1 MTVVAFDS
9 ETELIG
15 PGNIAPP
22 MICGIFTT
30 RGENGELETVLLGNH
45 PEDGL
50 REMIEWMLTDE
61 ELTVVTHNGGFDY
74 AVICRTFPDLIPL
87 VYKFLIEGR
96 GTDTLWREKLI
107 NLSMTGRLEK
117 LEMPDGS
124 LIDIRY
130 RLQDLDYKYLG
141 KDVGELKES
150 AESWRTNYSLLDG
163 WLASEYPED
172 AREYAIGDGEDT
184 LQIYEAQEKLLTEWD
199 HASTQTQEFQ
209 LVKSFVL
216 YMMSAWGMEV
226 DQEATDKMEE
236 ATTAV
241 IEANKDLL
249 EREGI
254 LRADNIVGPPYA
266 KCEKRAYDLLITSGI
281 ADPAGLPDEILDW
294 TPYAEALTKQGI
306 KFKKPKGKPGT
317 MDTKRFQE
325 YLSSL
330 YQRLGEI
337 PEMTDGG
344 ERGEPQIKCDAEI
357 QEYLAEKDPVMAQ
370 YHERKA
376 LSKLVSQ
383 MIPTLRSGL
392 VVHPS
397 YDAVK
402 ETGRTSSFDGGKK
415 RIDGKEVRVYPS
427 VNIQQIPNE
436 IKGLDP
442 RRCFKPRDGTVFFD
456 VDFTGLELACVGH
469 QTYELFGES
478 VHRELYNAGVDLHGY
493 LGAQLAIGTDAGMAR
508 EFAQLCRS
516 EGVISDPM
524 AVYEAFKLL
533 KSHED
538 PEVKTFFKR
547 FRNFAKPVG
556 LGFPGGLGPATMVE
570 FARKTYGVV
579 MTEDEARDYREM
591 WRATYP
597 EMPRFFDWI
606 NGQTDQYNTRSDGQS
621 LYAYETPMG
630 MVRRGAVFCA
640 AANGYCMQS
649 PGAEAAMTGTILV
662 SRACYDPTQESILYG
677 CRPIAF
683 VHDQII
689 GETGT
694 DPELWADQCE
704 EVARLLREGAEMVL
718 HSIKMRT
725 DEALLTKVWSK
736 AAEPVRD
743 ETGKLIPWEPK

>member
-1 MTVVAFDS
+1 MTVIAFDS

-30 RGENGELETVLLGNH
+30 RSDSGELETVLLGNH
-45 PEDGL
+45 PDDGL
-50 REMIEWMLTDE
+50 HGMLEWMLTDE
-61 ELTVVTHNGGFDY
+61 SLTIVTHGGGFDY

-87 VYKFLIEGR
+87 VYECLIAGR
-96 GTDTLWREKLI
+96 ATDTLWREKLV

-117 LEMPDGS
+117 LEMPDAS
-124 LIDIRY
+124 LLDIRY
-130 RLQDLDYKYLG
+130 RLQDLDHKYLG
-141 KDVGELKES
+141 KDVSELKDS
-150 AESWRTNYSLLDG
+150 AESWRTNYCLLDG
-163 WLASEYPED
+163 WLAEEYPDD
-172 AREYAIGDGEDT
+172 AREYAVGDGEDT
-184 LQIYEAQEKLLTEWD
+184 LQIYEAQNRLLAEWD
-199 HASTQTQEFQ
+199 HASVQTEEFQ

-226 DQEATDKMEE
+226 DQDATDKMEA

-254 LRADNIVGPPYA
+254 LRPDNIVGPPYA
-266 KCEKRAYDLLITSGI
+266 KCETRAYDLLITGGI
-281 ADPAGLPDEILDW
+281 ADPAGLPEEIDDW
-294 TPYAEALTKQGI
+294 TPYAEVLTKHGI
-306 KFKKPKGKPGT
+306 KFKKPVGKPGT
-317 MDTKRFQE
+317 MDKKKFQA
-325 YLSSL
+325 YLEAL
-330 YQRLGEI
+330 YKRLGEI
-337 PEMTDGG
+337 PEMTPGG
-344 ERGEPQIKCDAEI
+344 EKSEPAIKCDAEI
-357 QEYLAEKDPVMAQ
+357 QAYLADKDPVMAQ
-370 YHERKA
+370 YHERQA
-376 LSKLVSQ
+376 LAKLVGQ
-383 MIPTLRSGL
+383 MIPTLRSGP

-493 LGAQLAIGTDAGMAR
+493 LGAQLAVGTDAGMAR

-516 EGVISDPM
+516 EGIISDPM
-524 AVYEAFKLL
+524 ATYEAFKLL
-533 KSHED
+533 KSHD
-538 PEVKTFFKR
+538 DLEVKAFFKR

-570 FARKTYGVV
+570 FARKTYGVT
-579 MTEDEARDYREM
+579 MTEDEAREYREM

-597 EMPRFFDWI
+597 EMVRFFEWI
-606 NGQTDQYNTRSDGQS
+606 NGQTDHYNTRSDGQS
-621 LYAYETPMG
+621 LYSYVTPMG

-640 AANGYCMQS
+640 AANGACMQS

-689 GETGT
+689 GETGK